1 MSLFLGFRGLLRRS
15 ALAKCPDTVGRVLWG
30 ERRNKLSVAWGGGGR
45 STAPCK
51 VSPVAGLVSTR
62 CPSSTCTPCTMG
74 MERRLRKERGFNET
88 HSTHPTHCQ
97 HVGPDRP
104 GGGGECWGDVD
115 QRATLGEVHSTS
127 LGDTSRVKS
136 YFLES
141 VILD

>member
-1 MSLFLGFRGLLRRS
+1 MAKKMSLFLGFRGLLRRS

-104 GGGGECWGDVD
+104 GGGGVGVMLIRGPRWERCIPAAWVTQAG
-115 QRATLGEVHSTS
+115 S
-127 LGDTSRVKS
+127 K
-136 YFLES
+136 
-141 VILD
+141 VIF